1 MARGAAA
8 LAALRS
14 RAGSVARWLGVGVAA
29 GVAIYAAQRALQGTS
44 NASAADPRGTYQF
57 PNDLEMH
64 GNWMSLRAYQSTFMN
79 NSAVANLAGVTGIST
94 VLSLAG
100 LGNNPIS
107 LGSIQNMAGTV
118 NLPLPANL
126 SNDLDPSYEEKSLK
140 DLITGAAASSLSALT
155 SASMQKAAGVA
166 AGAGN
171 IMAAANAKAINPM
184 NVVLF
189 TNINFRQYSYS
200 WKLSPKNQAESGS
213 IRNIVRY
220 LQWASVPAYF
230 GGGLLLEY
238 PHYFMI
244 SIYKDGY
251 LHKFQPAV
259 IERIN
264 VNYHGSGAFYKRG
277 EGNQNEPAP
286 AEVELQISFKEVA
299 IVTKDWLNQSGQ
311 GPG

>member
-8 LAALRS
+8 LAFLRS
-14 RAGSVARWLGVGVAA
+14 RAGSMARLFGIGVAA
-29 GVAIYAAQRALQGTS
+29 GVATYALQRSLQGTS

-64 GNWMSLRAYQSTFMN
+64 GNWMSLRAYQSTFMS
-79 NSAVANLAGVTGIST
+79 NSATANLAGLTGIGT
-94 VLSLAG
+94 ILG
-100 LGNNPIS
+100 LFGGSNPIS
-107 LGSIQNMAGTV
+107 LGSVQNMAGTV

-126 SNDLDPSYEEKSLK
+126 SNDLDPSYEEKSLTQLVGTTAS
-140 DLITGAAASSLSALT
+140 DLLKKIPGISAATAAAKL
-155 SASMQKAAGVA
+155 G
-166 AGAGN
+166 
-171 IMAAANAKAINPM
+171 AAANAKLINPM

-189 TNINFRQYSYS
+189 TNINFREYSYS
-200 WKLSPKNQAESGS
+200 WKLSPRNQAESGS